1 MTITEFEHISLSL
14 RPLLQSIGQQF
25 FADGTRGDD
34 VAQEILMRL
43 WLMRDRICM
52 AKGVEPLAVRMAKN
66 YCVNEWRR
74 QQRML
79 SVEKIADVA
88 ATTQADDIAERYHQ
102 LQKAI
107 ENLPPSAQRLFRM
120 RYEWDLSVEE
130 IAAIMG
136 ISPRSVSSIVSTAKR
151 TIKEQLVKGGLL

>member
-1 MTITEFEHISLSL
+1 
-14 RPLLQSIGQQF
+14 
-25 FADGTRGDD
+25 
-34 VAQEILMRL
+34 MRL

-52 AKGVEPLAVRMAKN
+52 AKAVEPLAVRMAKN

-79 SVEKIADVA
+79 SAEKIADVA

-151 TIKEQLVKGGLL
+151 TIKEQLVKGGFL